1 MTAPG
6 SPRPASWSGA
16 PFLLPP
22 NQPPGRPYRGG
33 AGIARFRELPWD
45 GSDPF
50 TPEDFLGSTTSIH
63 GSDTIGVTVLEPGLT
78 LRDAVA
84 SDPLGFLGPEHVE
97 RHGAETMLLVKLLD
111 TAERLF
117 VHLHPDDAF
126 AAARLNEPRGKTEA
140 WIIVAVEEGAE
151 GAEGY
156 AALGFTR
163 EVSSDEAARWFAE
176 QDVDGMLAAMHR
188 VALSPGDTLLVPAG
202 LPHAIGPGITL
213 VELQQPQ
220 DLSILLEYAGYG
232 LSERDALIGLDP
244 ETALAALDRRAWSA
258 QEVRALAAPARPVRP
273 GVTAVFPAAADVFFR
288 AERVTAPEAERLEP
302 GFSVMVV
309 TAGAGRLAHDG
320 GELAVRAGDVALIPH
335 GAGEIRLLGDFEAIR
350 ARPPV

>member
-1 MTAPG
+1 
-6 SPRPASWSGA
+6 
-16 PFLLPP
+16 
-22 NQPPGRPYRGG
+22 
-33 AGIARFRELPWD
+33 
-45 GSDPF
+45 
-50 TPEDFLGSTTSIH
+50 
-63 GSDTIGVTVLEPGLT
+63 VLEPELT
-78 LRDAVA
+78 LRDAVG
-84 SDPLGFLGPEHVE
+84 SDPRGFLGPEHVE

-188 VALSPGDTLLVPAG
+188 VPLSPGDTLLVPAG
-202 LPHAIGPGITL
+202 VPHAIGPGVTL

-232 LSERDALIGLDP
+232 LTEQDALIGLDVGS
-244 ETALAALDRRAWSA
+244 ALEALDRRAWSA
-258 QEVRALAAPARPVRP
+258 EDLRGLSAPARPVRP
-273 GVTAVFPAAADVFFR
+273 GVTAVFPPSAERFFR
-288 AERVTAPEAERLEP
+288 AERITAPDAERLEP
-302 GFSVMVV
+302 GFSIVVV
-309 TAGAGRLAHDG
+309 TGGAGGFAWDG
-320 GELAVRAGDVALIPH
+320 GELAVRAGDVALIPY
-335 GAGEIRLLGDFEAIR
+335 GAGAVRLLGDFEAIR
-350 ARPPV
+350 ARPPA

>member
-1 MTAPG
+1 
-6 SPRPASWSGA
+6 
-16 PFLLPP
+16 
-22 NQPPGRPYRGG
+22 
-33 AGIARFRELPWD
+33 
-45 GSDPF
+45 
-50 TPEDFLGSTTSIH
+50 
-63 GSDTIGVTVLEPGLT
+63 
-78 LRDAVA
+78 
-84 SDPLGFLGPEHVE
+84 VE

-117 VHLHPDDAF
+117 VHLHPDDTF

-232 LSERDALIGLDP
+232 LSEPDALIGLDR

-273 GVTAVFPAAADVFFR
+273 GVTAVFPAAAEVFFR

-302 GFSVMVV
+302 GFSIMVV

-335 GAGEIRLLGDFEAIR
+335 GAGEIRLLGDFDAIR
-350 ARPPV
+350 ARPPA